1 MDVRRH
7 PRWIPEVDV
16 LVSASG
22 RVFDMSELAIRL
34 FDMALGL
41 PSVRP
46 DRAVTVRELLDAG
59 RPTMSFEFMPPRS
72 EEQERSLWKALRR
85 VESVG
90 PDFVS
95 ITYGA
100 GGSTRA
106 GTASEAERVATE
118 TTLTPLG
125 HLTAVNHSIAEL
137 RQIIGRYADAGVRNV
152 LALRGDPPGDPTAE
166 WVPRPDGLT
175 YAAELVRLV
184 KESGDFCVGVA
195 AFPERHPRSAD
206 WDIEIRNFVSK
217 CRAGADFAITQIFF
231 EVDDYLRLRDRVA
244 AADCATPIIAGV
256 MPITRASQIER
267 MVTLSG
273 GKFPAALGERIHAVA
288 DDNAAVRALGI
299 EYCTRMCERL
309 LAEGVPGLH
318 FITLNASTATLEV
331 YRNLNQPD

>member
-1 MDVRRH
+1 MDGS
-7 PRWIPEVDV
+7 
-16 LVSASG
+16 VSAVG
-22 RVFDMSELAIRL
+22 HALDTHRTAIRL
-34 FDMALGL
+34 VSMALGL

-46 DRAVTVRELLDAG
+46 DRAVTVRELLAAG
-59 RPTMSFEFMPPRS
+59 KPTTSFEFMPPKN
-72 EEQERSLWKALRR
+72 EAQERTLWTALRR
-85 VESVG
+85 IESVG

-100 GGSTRA
+100 GGSSRE

-125 HLTAVNHSIAEL
+125 HLTAVNHSVAEL

-152 LALRGDPPGDPTAE
+152 LAVRGDPPGNPTGE
-166 WVPRPDGLT
+166 WVPRADGLT

-195 AFPERHPRSAD
+195 AFPEKHPRSGD
-206 WDIEIRNFVSK
+206 WDGEIQNFVAK
-217 CRAGADFAITQIFF
+217 CRAGADFAITQMFF
-231 EVDDYLRLRDRVA
+231 DVDDYLRLRDRLA
-244 AADCATPIIAGV
+244 AASCETPVIAGV
-256 MPITRASQIER
+256 MPITRAAQIEK

-299 EYCTRMCERL
+299 DHCTRMCERL

-331 YRNLNQPD
+331 YRNLNPAV